1 MVTVKSRAHLE
12 EIAARVVERM
22 ERDFMTSNALT
33 LIVYFVFFAAVHSL
47 LADPRFK
54 GRARQ
59 ALGRA
64 SDRWYRLAFALLAM
78 AMVLPFLYILVFLPD
93 RVLYVVPAPWR
104 WLMAAG
110 QVLAALALLSALRQ
124 MGIARFLGLAQLR
137 GQIEAGALV
146 TDGLYC
152 HLRNPLFLFGAIFLW
167 LFPTMTLSLLA
178 FNIIATV
185 YFYIGARHEER
196 SLRKEFREEYEDY
209 RQKVP
214 MFLPRPR
221 C

>member
-1 MVTVKSRAHLE
+1 
-12 EIAARVVERM
+12 
-22 ERDFMTSNALT
+22 MTSSALA
-33 LIVYFVFFAAVHSL
+33 LIVYFIFFAAVHSL

-64 SDRWYRLAFALLAM
+64 SDRLYRLAFALLAM

-93 RVLYVVPAPWR
+93 RVLYIVPAPWR
-104 WLMAAG
+104 WLMMTC

-124 MGIARFLGLAQLR
+124 TGIARFLGLAQLC
-137 GQIEAGALV
+137 GQIEAGGLV
-146 TDGLYC
+146 TDGFYC
-152 HLRNPLFLFGAIFLW
+152 HLRNPLFLFGAVFLW

-178 FNIIATV
+178 FNVLATV

-196 SLRKEFREEYEDY
+196 SLRAEFGEEYEDY

-214 MFLPRPR
+214 MFLPKLR